1 MSLAT
6 RHLPILP
13 QTPLLAADQLF
24 INAIETPKS
33 ISHGLRALALM
44 SVAEA
49 TQAGF
54 PPSYSASVSDFHLD
68 QALSWELFLSGISR
82 LPRAA

>member
-24 INAIETPKS
+24 INAIEAPKS
-33 ISHGLRALALM
+33 VSHALRALVLM

-54 PPSYSASVSDFHLD
+54 PPSYNAPVSDFHLD
-68 QALSWELFLSGISR
+68 PRLPWELFHTS
-82 LPRAA
+82 